1 VLTRQADRWT
11 AGRFPRLP
19 HELGRIRFL
28 AAALVLLALTGCT
41 QVTTGQ
47 GQQPVP
53 YYPREGNPDM
63 RSGMDM

>member
-1 VLTRQADRWT
+1 
-11 AGRFPRLP
+11 
-19 HELGRIRFL
+19 LGRIRFL